1 MRFTVLF
8 QTPPVDA
15 LGPYHAA
22 LHLIS
27 HGEGG
32 GMHSLLETLQKRVLS
47 PTGPSG
53 WLPGH
58 RYRMVRF
65 VEGLTHAPFITLG
78 RQHGPSIQRPFFG
91 TGV

>member
-32 GMHSLLETLQKRVLS
+32 GMHSLLETLQ
-47 PTGPSG
+47 
-53 WLPGH
+53 
-58 RYRMVRF
+58 
-65 VEGLTHAPFITLG
+65 
-78 RQHGPSIQRPFFG
+78 
-91 TGV
+91 